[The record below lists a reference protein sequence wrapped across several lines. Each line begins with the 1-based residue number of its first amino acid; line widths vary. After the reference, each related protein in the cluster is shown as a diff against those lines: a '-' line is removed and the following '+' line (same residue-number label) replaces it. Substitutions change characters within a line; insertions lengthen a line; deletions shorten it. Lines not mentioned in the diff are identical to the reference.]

1 MLNNQS
7 DQHPQLGSTLKSLG
21 ILLFFLILCFGV
33 AWTGAQV
40 SPGIASSEWYDQLN
54 KPDWNPPGW
63 LFGPVWTTL
72 YIMMAFAAWR
82 IWRRLGFAGG
92 KKELSLFGI
101 QLFLNGLW
109 SQLFFNAQ
117 NPGLAFIEII
127 VLLAAIIATSVSF
140 YRRDRLAGWLM
151 VPYILWVS
159 FATVLN
165 GTIWVIN

>member
-1 MLNNQS
+1 MNETTIS
-7 DQHPQLGSTLKSLG
+7 KFKSAGTL
-21 ILLFFLILCFGV
+21 LLFLFICFGV

-54 KPDWNPPGW
+54 KPDWNPPAW
-63 LFGPVWTTL
+63 LFGPVWTSL

-82 IWRRLGFAGG
+82 IWKLLGFTDG
-92 KKELSLFGI
+92 KTELSLFTV
-101 QLFLNGLW
+101 QLLLNGLW

-117 NPGLAFIEII
+117 NPGLAFAEI
-127 VLLAAIIATSVSF
+127 LLLLTSIIITTVYF
-140 YRRDRLAGWLM
+140 NRQDRMAGWLM

-165 GTIWVIN
+165 GTIWMIN

>member
-1 MLNNQS
+1 MMSNKTES
-7 DQHPQLGSTLKSLG
+7 KFRSAVM
-21 ILLFFLILCFGV
+21 LILFLAACFGV

-72 YIMMAFAAWR
+72 YTLMAIAAWR
-82 IWRRLGFAGG
+82 IWRKLGFKGG
-92 KKELSLFGI
+92 RKELSWFGT
-101 QLFLNGLW
+101 QLLLNGIW

-117 NPGLAFIEII
+117 NPGLAFVEILFLLSAI
-127 VLLAAIIATSVSF
+127 VATTIYF
-140 YRRDRLAGWLM
+140 YKEDRLAGYMM
-151 VPYILWVS
+151 VPYILWVA

-165 GTIWVIN
+165 GTIWMIN

>member
-1 MLNNQS
+1 MKNKDASKLQS
-7 DQHPQLGSTLKSLG
+7 VG
-21 ILLFFLILCFGV
+21 ILLFFLILTFGV

-40 SPGIASSEWYDQLN
+40 SPGIASSDWYDQLN

-63 LFGPVWTTL
+63 LFGPVWTAL

-82 IWRRLGFAGG
+82 IWRLSGFRGA
-92 KKELSLFGI
+92 KTELSFFGG

-127 VLLAAIIATSVSF
+127 ILLAAIIITTRLF
-140 YRRDRLAGWLM
+140 YKKDRISGWLM

-159 FATVLN
+159 FASVLN
-165 GTIWVIN
+165 GTIWMIN

>member
-1 MLNNQS
+1 MNKK
-7 DQHPQLGSTLKSLG
+7 STAPFKSAV
-21 ILLFFLILCFGV
+21 ILLLLLFLCFGV

-63 LFGPVWTTL
+63 LFGPVWTAL
-72 YIMMAFAAWR
+72 YTMMAFAAWR
-82 IWRRLGFAGG
+82 VWRRLGFGDG

-127 VLLAAIIATSVSF
+127 MLLSAIIATTWLF
-140 YRRDRLAGWLM
+140 YKQDRIAGWLM
-151 VPYILWVS
+151 VPYILWVA

-165 GTIWVIN
+165 GTIWMMN

>member
-1 MLNNQS
+1 MFNSQS
-7 DQHPQLGSTLKSLG
+7 DPSPQASSNIKSLG
-21 ILLFFLILCFGV
+21 ILLLFLMLCFGV

-63 LFGPVWTTL
+63 LFGPVWTAL
-72 YIMMAFAAWR
+72 YTMMAFAAWR
-82 IWRRLGFAGG
+82 IWRLYGFSGG
-92 KKELSLFGI
+92 KQELSLFGI

-117 NPGLAFIEII
+117 NPGLAFVEILF
-127 VLLAAIIATSVSF
+127 LLAAIIATTVGF
-140 YRRDRLAGWLM
+140 YRKDRMAGWLM

-165 GTIWVIN
+165 GTIWVMN

>member
-1 MLNNQS
+1 MESKDASKLQS
-7 DQHPQLGSTLKSLG
+7 IG
-21 ILLFFLILCFGV
+21 ILLFFLILTFGV
-33 AWTGAQV
+33 AWVGAQV

-63 LFGPVWTTL
+63 LFGPVWTAL

-82 IWRRLGFAGG
+82 IWKLLGFSGG
-92 KKELSLFGI
+92 KKELSWFAV

-117 NPGLAFIEII
+117 NPGLAFAEILL
-127 VLLAAIIATSVSF
+127 LLAAIIITTLYF
-140 YRRDRLAGWLM
+140 YRKDKLAGWLM

-165 GTIWVIN
+165 GTIWLMN

>member
-1 MLNNQS
+1 MNKETS
-7 DQHPQLGSTLKSLG
+7 IKLKSTG
-21 ILLFFLILCFGV
+21 ILLLFVFICFGV

-40 SPGIASSEWYDQLN
+40 SPGIASSEWYNQLN

-63 LFGPVWTTL
+63 LFGPVWTSL

-82 IWRRLGFAGG
+82 IWKRLGFAGG
-92 KKELSLFGI
+92 KKELSFFTV
-101 QLFLNGLW
+101 QLLLNGLW

-117 NPGLAFIEII
+117 NPGLAFAEI
-127 VLLAAIIATSVSF
+127 LLLLISIILTTVFF
-140 YRRDRLAGWLM
+140 YRQDRIAGWLM

-165 GTIWVIN
+165 GTIWMIN